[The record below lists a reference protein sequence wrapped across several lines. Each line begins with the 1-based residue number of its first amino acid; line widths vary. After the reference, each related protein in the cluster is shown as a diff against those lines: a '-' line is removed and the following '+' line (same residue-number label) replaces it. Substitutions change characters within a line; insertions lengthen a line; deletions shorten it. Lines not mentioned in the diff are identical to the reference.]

1 MMNHLLQPDYLV
13 GLLVTVLL
21 SAIAYFIKQLHSDF
35 KRVVKELGEL
45 KSNSALIHSETRSAT
60 ELLKQRMD
68 FIEWRLDFKLP
79 VRIRKNEKT

>member
-1 MMNHLLQPDYLV
+1 MIDHLFQPEYLV
-13 GLLVTVLL
+13 GLLVMILL

-45 KSNSALIHSETRSAT
+45 KSNSSLIHSETRSAN

-68 FIEWRLDFKLP
+68 FIEWRLDFKAP
-79 VRIRKNEKT
+79 SRKS

>member
-1 MMNHLLQPDYLV
+1 MNQILQPEYLV

-21 SAIAYFIKQLHSDF
+21 SAIAYFIKQLHIDF
-35 KRVVKELGEL
+35 KRVVKEMGEL
-45 KSNSALIHSETRSAT
+45 KSNSALIHSETRSAN

-79 VRIRKNEKT
+79 ERIRKNFKT

>member
-13 GLLVTVLL
+13 GLMLTVLL

-45 KSNSALIHSETRSAT
+45 KSNSALIHSETRSAN

-79 VRIRKNEKT
+79 VRIRKN